1 MWNSWKG
8 ILYWTARHWIDSL
21 AIQDPVWGKW
31 RQGGVG
37 VFTIHTGRI
46 LWMTTQAP
54 DWGMM
59 RTIMVKLHP
68 NSQSMDIRSTK
79 QAPWIGLIFTAKNCI
94 GPCKGLSL
102 IRSGDTSWCKHK
114 TSQHWQLMLVSQCVK
129 CCFYGT
135 PCILFHSSGVQQCF
149 LTCLWGF
156 LLIYEATYHKG
167 SWYELVLSR
176 VSYVWPSKSTSKS
189 IWMVVMT
196 KMPLMRMMMAWWWWR
211 CCWWEW

>member
-1 MWNSWKG
+1 
-8 ILYWTARHWIDSL
+8 
-21 AIQDPVWGKW
+21 
-31 RQGGVG
+31 
-37 VFTIHTGRI
+37 
-46 LWMTTQAP
+46 
-54 DWGMM
+54 M
-59 RTIMVKLHP
+59 RTIIKIHRAWILEVPSKP
-68 NSQSMDIRSTK
+68 YESVWYSM
-79 QAPWIGLIFTAKNCI
+79 QKNCI

-135 PCILFHSSGVQQCF
+135 SCILFHSRGAQQYF
-149 LTCLWGF
+149 LTSLWAF
-156 LLIYEATYHKG
+156 LLIYEATYHKVP
-167 SWYELVLSR
+167 WYELVLSC
-176 VSYVWPSKSTSKS
+176 VSYVWSSKSKSKS

>member
-37 VFTIHTGRI
+37 VFTIHTVRI

-59 RTIMVKLHP
+59 RTIIVKLQ
-68 NSQSMDIRSTK
+68 NSQSMDTRSTK
-79 QAPWIGLIFTAKNCI
+79 QALWIGLIFTAKNCI
-94 GPCKGLSL
+94 RPCKGLSL

-135 PCILFHSSGVQQCF
+135 SCILFHSRGAQQCF
-149 LTCLWGF
+149 LTSLWGF
-156 LLIYEATYHKG
+156 LLIYEATYHKVP
-167 SWYELVLSR
+167 WYELVLLC
-176 VSYVWPSKSTSKS
+176 VSYVWSSKSTSKS
-189 IWMVVMT
+189 
-196 KMPLMRMMMAWWWWR
+196 MMAWWWWR
-211 CCWWEW
+211 RCWWEW